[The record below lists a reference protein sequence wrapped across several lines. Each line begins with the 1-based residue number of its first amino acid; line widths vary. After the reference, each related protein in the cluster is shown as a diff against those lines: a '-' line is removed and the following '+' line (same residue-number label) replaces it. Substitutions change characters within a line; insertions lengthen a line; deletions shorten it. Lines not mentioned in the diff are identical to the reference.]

1 MVESMTP
8 LNRIIVVQYGH
19 RRNPNTHQVV
29 QLEHQENETRGK
41 TDDSLEIA
49 QEKYQNNNMFA
60 ENKHNKSVV
69 FSLVYTGCTTKINQR
84 QCITTTEHVF
94 SKESENHY
102 SHSFLF
108 LDENLF

>member
-29 QLEHQENETRGK
+29 QLEHRENETRGK

-84 QCITTTEHVF
+84 QCITTMEHVF